1 MNSIT
6 TYLLDDEVL
15 ANNRLSRLLKLY
27 TDINI
32 IGKNTCPTIAI
43 EEIARL
49 TPDIVFIDVE
59 MPKLSGFEV
68 IKQLHNKG
76 IQSKFI
82 FVTGYDQYAIKAIRN
97 EAFDFLV
104 KPIDVDDLSDAIKR
118 YRNKNDKITFPEGW
132 ELSSREEEIL
142 QLIVKGKTSKQIA
155 EELFLSKH
163 TIDAHRKHI
172 LEKSGYETTS
182 QVLGVIS
189 LDGYH

>member
-15 ANNRLSRLLKLY
+15 ANNRLTRLLRLY
-27 TDINI
+27 ADINI
-32 IGKNTCPTIAI
+32 VGKNICPTIAI
-43 EEIARL
+43 EEIATL
-49 TPDIVFIDVE
+49 SPDIVFVDVE

-68 IKQLHNKG
+68 IKQLQNIG

-118 YRNKNDKITFPEGW
+118 YRSKNDTIIFPKGW
-132 ELSSREEEIL
+132 GLSSREEEIL

-155 EELFLSKH
+155 KELFLSKH

-182 QVLGVIS
+182 QVLGAIS

>member
-6 TYLLDDEVL
+6 TYLLDDEIL

-76 IQSKFI
+76 IHSKFI

-97 EAFDFLV
+97 EAFDFLI
-104 KPIDVDDLSDAIKR
+104 KPIDVDDLNNAIKR
-118 YRNKNDKITFPEGW
+118 FRSLSDIIIFPEDW
-132 ELSSREEEIL
+132 ELTLREKEIL
-142 QLIVKGKTSKQIA
+142 QLIIKGKTSKQVA
-155 EELFLSKH
+155 EELCLSKH

-182 QVLGVIS
+182 QVIGAIS
-189 LDGYH
+189 LHGFH